1 MLARHDPPALPG
13 ACRAAA
19 GAYTDCRKR
28 RKEFAMAKLWD
39 KGYSIEPEI
48 EQFTVG
54 EDYLLDRA
62 LVRADA
68 LGSAAHATMLAKI
81 GILTAKERDRLLG
94 GLRQVLADFEA
105 GRFAIKPAQ
114 EDVHT
119 AVEERLTESLGDLG
133 KKLHTGRSRNDQ
145 VLLDLRLYGK
155 ERLHVLT
162 ERAIA
167 MVRVLAGFAKANE
180 FVPMPGRTHMQIA
193 MPSSLGLWAGAYA
206 ESLLDDIEL
215 LKTAHTLSDQSPL
228 GSGAAYGS
236 ALKLDR
242 KLVARLLGFAKVQ
255 NNVLYC
261 ANSRGKAELATLQAC
276 SQVMVDLSR
285 LAGDLM
291 ITSTPEFG
299 YFRIP
304 KELCTGSSMMPN
316 KRNPCGL
323 ELVRAKSAGVF
334 AAEQQIA
341 AILKALPFGYNRD
354 FQETKGP
361 FMRGVDATAA
371 SLSVMRLSIERL
383 EVVEENL
390 RKGFTPEIYAT
401 DRALELVLE
410 GQPFRDAYRYVGT
423 HLDELSSRDPV
434 ANLKSKKLQGGPGN
448 LGLAGLTKRADAAE
462 RWLAGV
468 RGPFQ
473 KALAKL
479 LG

>member
-1 MLARHDPPALPG
+1 
-13 ACRAAA
+13 
-19 GAYTDCRKR
+19 
-28 RKEFAMAKLWD
+28 MAKLWD
-39 KGYSIEPEI
+39 KGYAIDPEI
-48 EQFTVG
+48 ERFTVG
-54 EDYLLDRA
+54 EDYLLDAA
-62 LVRADA
+62 LVRADC
-68 LGSAAHATMLAKI
+68 LGSAAHATMLARI
-81 GILTAKERDRLLG
+81 GVLTAKERDRILA
-94 GLRQVLADFEA
+94 GLRAILKDADE
-105 GRFAIKPAQ
+105 GRFAVRPEQ

-119 AVEERLTESLGDLG
+119 AVEERLTADLGDLG

-145 VLLDLRLYGK
+145 VLVDLRLYGK
-155 ERLHVLT
+155 ERLHAVA

-167 MVRVLAGFAKANE
+167 LVRALTALAREHAL
-180 FVPMPGRTHMQIA
+180 VPMPGRTHMQIA
-193 MPSSLGLWAGAYA
+193 MPSSVGLWAGAYA
-206 ESLLDDIEL
+206 ESLLDDLEL
-215 LKTAHTLSDQSPL
+215 LKAAHAVTDQSPL

-236 ALKLDR
+236 AMPLDR
-242 KLVARLLGFAKVQ
+242 LLVANLLGFARVQ

-261 ANSRGKAELATLQAC
+261 ANSRGKAELAALQAC
-276 SQVMVDLSR
+276 GQVMIDLSR
-285 LAGDLM
+285 LAGDLL
-291 ITSTPEFG
+291 ITSMPEFG

-334 AAEQQIA
+334 AAEQQVA

-361 FMRGVDATAA
+361 FMRGVDTTLA
-371 SLSVMRLSIERL
+371 SLSVMRLSIEKL

-390 RKGFTPEIYAT
+390 RKGFIPEIYAT

-423 HLDELSSRDPV
+423 HLDELSNRDPV
-434 ANLKSKKLQGGPGN
+434 ANLKSKRLQGGPGN
-448 LGLAGLTKRADAAE
+448 LGLAAVAKRADAAE
-462 RWLAGV
+462 KWLASV
-468 RGPFQ
+468 RDPFQ

>member
-1 MLARHDPPALPG
+1 
-13 ACRAAA
+13 
-19 GAYTDCRKR
+19 
-28 RKEFAMAKLWD
+28 MAKLWD
-39 KGYSIEPEI
+39 KGYSIDPEI
-48 EQFTVG
+48 ERFTVG
-54 EDYLLDRA
+54 EDYLLDRD
-62 LVRADA
+62 LVRADV

-81 GILTAKERDRLLG
+81 GVLTARERDRLLG

-105 GRFAIKPAQ
+105 GKFAIRPDQ

-119 AVEERLTESLGDLG
+119 AVEEYLTRKLGDLG

-155 ERLHVLT
+155 ERLHALS
-162 ERAIA
+162 ERLIA
-167 MVRVLAGFAKANE
+167 MVRALAAFAKANA

-206 ESLLDDIEL
+206 ESMLDDLEL
-215 LKTAHTLSDQSPL
+215 LKAAHTLADQSPL

-236 ALKLDR
+236 ALPLDR
-242 KLVARLLGFAKVQ
+242 PMVARLLGFAKVQ

-261 ANSRGKAELATLQAC
+261 ANSRGKAELATLSAC
-276 SQVMVDLSR
+276 GQIMLDLSR
-285 LAGDLM
+285 MATDLIIGSM
-291 ITSTPEFG
+291 PEFG

-304 KELCTGSSMMPN
+304 KELCTGSSMMPQ

-323 ELVRAKSAGVF
+323 ELVRAKTAAVLGHEQAVAGV
-334 AAEQQIA
+334 
-341 AILKALPFGYNRD
+341 LRGLPSGYNRD

-371 SLSVMRLSIERL
+371 SLSVMRLSVERL

-390 RKGFTPEIYAT
+390 RKGFIPEIYAT

-410 GQPFRDAYRYVGT
+410 GKPFRDAYRYVGT

-434 ANLKSKKLQGGPGN
+434 KNLKSKKLQGGPGN
-448 LGLAGLTKRADAAE
+448 LGLKMVVKRAAAAE
-462 RWLAGV
+462 KWLKSV
-468 RGPFQ
+468 REPFQ
-473 KALAKL
+473 MALRAL